1 MICAQYGRPQ
11 RLRAAANIRQALTA
25 YLSIPA
31 TAQQVSAA
39 SVDFPRVARSLEPG
53 FYAEAGAF
61 HGLRDVRHLQEAE
74 VDVYVLAP
82 PLVQVPDLGTDVE
95 GNEHEPAGPQHA
107 ADLRE
112 GRGKLARLQVDDR
125 VERDDRPEL
134 AIARRQV
141 KEIPL
146 PELGI
151 RIRPPARGDHAS
163 GQVDANGSPA
173 AAGDPGRNVPRAAAD
188 IRDRHSLPGLLDQAG
203 QQRPVERLAGE
214 FATVGVRILPGDSV
228 VAAANPV
235 MTS

>member
-82 PLVQVPDLGTDVE
+82 PLVQMPDFGTDVE
-95 GNEHEPAGPQHA
+95 GNEREPAGPQHA
-107 ADLRE
+107 ADLPESRGQL
-112 GRGKLARLQVDDR
+112 GRFQVDDR
-125 VERDDRPEL
+125 VERDDGPEL
-134 AIARRQV
+134 AIAGRQV
-141 KEIPL
+141 KEIPFA
-146 PELGI
+146 ELDF
-151 RIRPPARGDHAS
+151 RIRPAARGNHAS
-163 GQVDANGSPA
+163 GQVDADGSPA
-173 AAGDPGRNVPRAAAD
+173 VAGDPGCDVPWAAAD
-188 IRDRHSLPGLLDQAG
+188 IRDRHPLPRLLDQAG
-203 QQRPVERLAGE
+203 QERSVERFAGE
-214 FATVGVRILPGDSV
+214 FAAVGVRVLPGDSV